1 MTVKYSHIRHDG
13 ISKLDSDEKK
23 KKKQQKRHSSLNRK
37 KYFYV
42 EAYKV
47 FLMCL
52 KSVTYTTLTEFIY
65 YILPFFP
72 KCEKINV
79 TLSIYKIVSSYL
91 KIHTNDIFVSCF
103 ISHQCLFFYCIFKCC
118 KQIKLS

>member
-23 KKKQQKRHSSLNRK
+23 KKQQKKHSSLNRK
-37 KYFYV
+37 KYLYV

-52 KSVTYTTLTEFIY
+52 KSVSYTTLT
-65 YILPFFP
+65 
-72 KCEKINV
+72 
-79 TLSIYKIVSSYL
+79 
-91 KIHTNDIFVSCF
+91 
-103 ISHQCLFFYCIFKCC
+103 
-118 KQIKLS
+118 